1 MHLYIKLLFKGEK
14 KEEKNKNTNQPP
26 NMNKKIFFSGQG
38 KAVSAASLLKWIKA
52 LLRAEDK
59 SVAPALTKR
68 ETLLRAKRQ
77 QEW

>member
-1 MHLYIKLLFKGEK
+1 
-14 KEEKNKNTNQPP
+14 
-26 NMNKKIFFSGQG
+26 MNKKIIFSGQG